1 MTLPVLY
8 RPAVTPPLAGWALE
22 LDGWGAGG
30 IGLSPTVDAN
40 GTCWWIT
47 SVEGWRDRPAM
58 RVASTPRQADHGS
71 YDAPSYLDSRI
82 ITVGGVAEATTES
95 LAYLSADIMAS
106 VCSDPAVLYPLVVT
120 EPGRPDRRCNVRL
133 NDATKVGS
141 AYGASSTVF
150 DWSLQLR
157 APDPRRY
164 AATDTVATLT
174 LPIGAGTGLTLPIT
188 VPFTLPTTVAANRA
202 TIVND
207 GTFAT
212 RPVVTFYGPVTD
224 PVIAN
229 LTTGRNLA
237 FDLDL
242 LAGET
247 LAVDFDARS
256 VILNG
261 TVSRTYAIVP
271 GSAWWELAPGS
282 NDVQYAAGA
291 GTGPAVLTYASAWI

>member
-1 MTLPVLY
+1 MPIPAGPGTLVGTYRPGTLPTTSVY
-8 RPAVTPPLAGWALE
+8 VE
-22 LDGWGAGG
+22 LDGWAATALDGY
-30 IGLSPTVDAN
+30 
-40 GTCWWIT
+40 GTEWWLT
-47 SVEGWRDRPAM
+47 KVEGWRDRPAM

-82 ITVGGVAEATTES
+82 VTVEGTAIATSEAN
-95 LAYLSADIMAS
+95 AYLSADIVAS
-106 VCSDPAVLYPLVVT
+106 VCADPSALYPLVVA
-120 EPGRPDRRCNVRL
+120 EPGRPIRRAMVRL
-133 NDATKVGS
+133 NDATKVS
-141 AYGASSTVF
+141 SPYGIDSTAF

-164 AATDTVATLT
+164 AATDTVTTLT

-188 VPFTLPTTVAANRA
+188 VPITLPTTVAANRA
-202 TIVND
+202 TVVND

-229 LTTGRNLA
+229 MTAGLNLA

-256 VILNG
+256 VILNR
-261 TVSRTYAIVP
+261 TVSRAYAIVP
-271 GSAWWELAPGS
+271 GSAWWELAPG
-282 NDVQYAAGA
+282 NTDVQYAAGA
-291 GTGPAVLTYASAWI
+291 GTGPAILTYASAWI